1 MLSVIR
7 KLLLKIVDDIDCGNS
22 ELTEEESLEVIK
34 ALRKYSR
41 KDAPMSKYQ
50 AYTYLNISRA
60 KFDNLVRAGT
70 KHLMENG
77 EKNTGFMYANPDNM
91 RAVLCVGPTTSG
103 AEFLDTVV
111 HEVHHFAVVVASEL
125 GIDLEGEAP
134 AYVSGDTI
142 RELADIICHL
152 GCEHCNP

>member
-1 MLSVIR
+1 MIHRVIV
-7 KLLLKIVDDIDCGNS
+7 LGHWIVDVLFAIDEYDVEGVLSCLY
-22 ELTEEESLEVIK
+22 EI
-34 ALRKYSR
+34 
-41 KDAPMSKYQ
+41 DAPYSAMMDS
-50 AYTYLNISRA
+50 
-60 KFDNLVRAGT
+60 

-77 EKNTGFMYANPDNM
+77 NKNTGFMYANPDNM

-142 RELADIICHL
+142 RELADIVCRL
-152 GCEHCNP
+152 GCEHCDS